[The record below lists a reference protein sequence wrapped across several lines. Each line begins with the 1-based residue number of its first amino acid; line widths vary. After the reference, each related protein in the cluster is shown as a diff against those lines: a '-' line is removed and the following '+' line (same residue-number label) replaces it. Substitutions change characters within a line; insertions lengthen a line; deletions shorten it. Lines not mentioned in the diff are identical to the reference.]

1 MKIIVVAI
9 PGSGKSTIME
19 HVQKMRKGVKIANF
33 GDYMLEAAKSS
44 YDIQNRDQM
53 RKRLTLIEYQHV
65 QEVAAKKIALLEGDV
80 LIDTHASIKSVRGFY
95 PGLPD
100 KIVGLLKPDVIV
112 VLEYDAFEVLKR
124 RRQDTSKRGTGRDVE
139 DVEDIKNQQE
149 INRLFAIAAAHASR
163 CYIKI
168 LNLRQP
174 EKKLFE
180 HSEIAANII
189 LKLLQNEQ

>member
-1 MKIIVVAI
+1 MKIIVVSI

-53 RKRLTLIEYQHV
+53 RKLLSLIEYQHV

-174 EKKLFE
+174 EKKQFE